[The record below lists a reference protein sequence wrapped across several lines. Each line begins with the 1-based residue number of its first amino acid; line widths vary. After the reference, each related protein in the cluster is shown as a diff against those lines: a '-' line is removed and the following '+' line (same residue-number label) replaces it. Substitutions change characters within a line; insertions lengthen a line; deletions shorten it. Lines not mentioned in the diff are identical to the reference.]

1 MRMFAVALLGGV
13 VTLGGYKLLESTMD
27 PSRGHAFQ
35 SSELSSQFASLPVG
49 ANGMNDFTAAAE
61 LSTPAVVHVKSN
73 MMVQT
78 RNMWNMDPF
87 GGFFDDGWG
96 FGRPQ
101 QHNAQSTGS
110 GVITTPDGYIVTN
123 NHVVNDAQSVEVV
136 LEDGRTYTAQVVGTD
151 PSTDLALLKI
161 DETNLPILTFGNS
174 DNLRV
179 GEWVLAVGN
188 PFNLTSTV
196 TAGIVSA
203 KARNINILKDKMA
216 IESFIQTDAA
226 VNPGNSGGAL
236 VNARGELVGINTAI
250 ASNTGSYSGY
260 SFAVP
265 VEIVKKVIDDLMNH
279 GIVQRA
285 FLGANLIELNG
296 DVAKKVG
303 VQQTHGVYIDGV
315 MEGGSAQ
322 YAGLRKGDII
332 TAIDGKE
339 LRNSAEL
346 TEYVGRHRPGDR
358 VQLTIIREGDKT
370 EVPVELRN
378 SKGTTD
384 IVERNDSEA
393 LEALGAELEELSA
406 NELNKLGL
414 KGGVKITKLK
424 EGKLQQYTSIRPG
437 FIITTIDNQVVTSIE
452 HLQKILNN
460 KSGGV
465 MMEGLYPGWPGRYY
479 YAFGM

>member
-35 SSELSSQFASLPVG
+35 SSELSGQFASLPVG